1 MSARTPQ
8 GQYTHG
14 DHWDRQRAAELRLQE
29 KARRHAI
36 ARTHAHLVTDPAQ
49 GGRVVALCREWG
61 VPCPP
66 FANLPPL
73 PEVYFGVFANTD
85 DIGIIAALLETM

>member
-1 MSARTPQ
+1 MNRTPQ

-14 DHWDRQRAAELRLQE
+14 DHWDRQRATEQRLQE

-36 ARTHAHLVTDPAQ
+36 IRTHAPAVTDPAQ
-49 GGRVVALCREWG
+49 GGRVRALCREWG

-73 PEVYFGVFANTD
+73 PEVAPGIYANTPD
-85 DIGIIAALLETM
+85 ARIVRALETL